1 MINSIDILAQKKIK
15 EVYRTELRFAIN
27 KEFFSA
33 FNTVN
38 PPFQKTGSG
47 YRLFLPSGERVEVS
61 EQFEV
66 TVFENDGFKDNSF
79 FGIN

>member
-1 MINSIDILAQKKIK
+1 MINPIDILAQKKIK

-33 FNTVN
+33 FNAVN
-38 PPFQKTGSG
+38 PSFQKTGSG
-47 YRLFLPSGERVEVS
+47 YRLFLPSGDRVEVS
-61 EQFEV
+61 EHFEV
-66 TVFENDGFKDNSF
+66 TVFETDGFKDNSF